1 MECSYLAMVGLLK
14 TVFPPPPKYLNL
26 EWCDVLQCLNTFAVI
41 FTSVDV
47 VPNLVVGGV
56 SSPSFLCVWDKVAC
70 VWDKVACVVCPLG
83 LLSIYI
89 VRCIG
94 TPLM

>member
-1 MECSYLAMVGLLK
+1 M
-14 TVFPPPPKYLNL
+14 
-26 EWCDVLQCLNTFAVI
+26 LQCLNTFAVI

-70 VWDKVACVVCPLG
+70 VWDKVACVWDKVACVWDKVACVWDKVACVWDKVACVVCPLG